1 MLLTDANERLGEE
14 KNTLEW
20 CINRITLGLIY
31 EKEVN
36 LGTFN
41 LTPFSLKN
49 ISLDLNKWVKLLL
62 DFKKYINLLRGSF
75 SYSIWVEKI
84 KFILKSISDSNA
96 NFNLEIREINRI
108 LDNNAIHLIPDD
120 LILLNVFREILIS
133 CINEAKYQSK
143 SRINKILVSDIEN
156 ARHIPHKVIFLID
169 MNSVYYPKLSKN
181 ENINLLN
188 NKYHLGDPS
197 VFERE
202 KYLFLEL
209 LIACRDKFIVSW
221 VKNDKNNK
229 KLDVSFPIKELISFF
244 DSVLKQIKREQIIK
258 DSDLNKKEIIDIDSS
273 KIIKS
278 NYSLVEDIDW
288 IEKKSDIKNYKLS
301 ELIYWFKTPQK
312 YWLNK
317 KNISPKEIFIN
328 HADEEYV
335 SNLQKSQ
342 LITKIIQQLEIDNH
356 NIIDDLNQ
364 LNIND
369 QLAENGIIIPN
380 NSIFIKEKEIKDL
393 LESLSKSLSQH
404 NKINRIYV
412 KSNANKE
419 EFFIADDTVI
429 ELIHSKLSFSRLIEA
444 WIKSLFISSLKKNI
458 KKTKVIFRTENHYKS
473 QIIQSPGL
481 IESNLILEEYIN
493 IFKNYSEK
501 CFPLPPE
508 SAFKYVEAKI
518 KSKNEK
524 KAFTDRWIGN
534 KTFSKG
540 ERDNIEMKLCFGNE
554 KEPNFFFGNNNF
566 DKLSFRLYGPLIEAL
581 NK

>member
-1 MLLTDANERLGEE
+1 VRYFYLIFLIP
-14 KNTLEW
+14 TLS
-20 CINRITLGLIY
+20 
-31 EKEVN
+31 
-36 LGTFN
+36 
-41 LTPFSLKN
+41 FSQIRDDSFYL
-49 ISLDLNKWVKLLL
+49 
-62 DFKKYINLLRGSF
+62 FKKYINLLRGSF
-75 SYSIWVEKI
+75 SYSSWVEKI
-84 KFILKSISDSNA
+84 KFVLKSIADSNR
-96 NFNLEIREINRI
+96 NFNLEISEINRI
-108 LDNNAIHLIPDD
+108 LDNYSIPLIPDD

-143 SRINKILVSDIEN
+143 SRINKVLVSDIEN

-181 ENINLLN
+181 KNINLLN

-202 KYLFLEL
+202 KYFFLEL

-244 DSVLKQIKREQIIK
+244 DSFLKQGKREQIIK

-288 IEKKSDIKNYKLS
+288 IEKKSDIKNFKLS

-317 KNISPKEIFIN
+317 KNISPKEIFF
-328 HADEEYV
+328 HHPDEEYV

-342 LITKIIQQLEIDNH
+342 IITKIIQELEIDNP
-356 NIIDDLNQ
+356 NFIKDLRK

-369 QLAENGIIIPN
+369 QLVENGIIIPN

-412 KSNANKE
+412 KLNANKE
-419 EFFIADDTVI
+419 EYFIADDTVI
-429 ELIHSKLSFSRLIEA
+429 ELIHAKLSLGRLTEA
-444 WIKSLFISSLKKNI
+444 WIKSLFISSLNKNI

-473 QIIQSPGL
+473 QIIQSPGP
-481 IESNLILEEYIN
+481 IDSNLILKEYIN
-493 IFKNYSEK
+493 IFKNYYEK

-508 SAFKYVEAKI
+508 STYKYVEAKL

-534 KTFSKG
+534 KSFSKG

-554 KEPNFFFGNNNF
+554 KEPDFFLGNNNF
-566 DKLSFRLYGPLIEAL
+566 DKLSFRLYGPLINAL
-581 NK
+581 KK